1 MTLNERI
8 VELCKKNKISQS
20 KLERDIGISGGS
32 ITKWKYVEPR
42 LSTLEK
48 VADYFGVTVEY
59 VNYSA
64 TSYRASC
71 FNHYCLANTKLYC

>member
-32 ITKWKYVEPR
+32 ITKW
-42 LSTLEK
+42 
-48 VADYFGVTVEY
+48 
-59 VNYSA
+59 
-64 TSYRASC
+64 
-71 FNHYCLANTKLYC
+71 